1 MLFAVCALVSLLL
14 PAASHFPGPADW
26 PGFRGAGGRNVVAAR
41 AYPAEWS
48 AERNLA
54 WSAEIPGGG
63 LSSPVVVGER
73 VLVTTAVGNGDEI
86 PQGMAGGLKSPM
98 SRGGGG
104 PKPTI
109 ELSYRVRCLG
119 LADGKLL
126 WEREIGKNVPPYA
139 VHPSNSFATES
150 PTTDGK
156 RVFAVFGALGQVA
169 ALDLEGQLLW
179 RAEIGVQKTSE
190 DFGWAISP
198 VATQGLV
205 LVQSDNEDG
214 GYLVAFDAETGK
226 ERWRAD
232 RGKGTSW
239 GSPVLWPAAGGE
251 LLVCCGAGR
260 VVAYD
265 PHSGEQRWRVEGFG
279 GSFSSSPAW
288 DEERLYFGN
297 SGPGRPG
304 PLVAVPKSA
313 RGVVDLKNAEP
324 GVAWSVE
331 KAGPGFSSPVCGGG
345 FVYVLGSAGVL
356 ACYDSKTG
364 ERLYRERL
372 PDAATIVASP
382 WIAGDELFILDEKG
396 TTFVVKLG
404 RTFEIAR
411 TNQLDG
417 IYWATPSIAGNALLL
432 RDARKLHCIRG

>member
-1 MLFAVCALVSLLL
+1 MPCPPVCLLPLLFASLSGTSE
-14 PAASHFPGPADW
+14 PSDW
-26 PGFRGAGGRNVVAAR
+26 PGFRGPGGRNVVAAR
-41 AYPAEWS
+41 AFPPDWS

-54 WSAEIPGGG
+54 WSVEIAGGG

-73 VLVTTAVGNGDEI
+73 VFVTTAVGNGDEI
-86 PQGMAGGLKSPM
+86 PQGMSGGLKSPM

-104 PKPTI
+104 PKPTL
-109 ELSYRVRCLG
+109 ELSYRVLCLS
-119 LADGKLL
+119 LADGKTL
-126 WEREIGKNVPPYA
+126 WEREVGKNVPAFA

-150 PTTDGK
+150 PTTDGQ
-156 RVFAVFGALGQVA
+156 RVFAVFGALGRVV
-169 ALDLEGQLLW
+169 ALDLEGKLLW
-179 RAEIGVQKTSE
+179 RAEIGVQKTSN

-198 VATQGLV
+198 IATQGLV
-205 LVQSDNEDG
+205 LVQSDNDES
-214 GYLVAFDAETGK
+214 GYLVAFDAATGE
-226 ERWRAD
+226 ERWRDD

-239 GSPVLWPAAGGE
+239 GSPVLWPAEGGE
-251 LLVCCGAGR
+251 QLVCCGEGR

-265 PHSGEQRWRVEGFG
+265 PKSGEQRWRVEGFG

-313 RGVVDLKNAEP
+313 RGVIDLGAEKP
-324 GVAWSVE
+324 AVAWSVE
-331 KAGPGFSSPVCGGG
+331 KAGPGFSSPVVAGG

-356 ACYDSKTG
+356 ACYDAKSG

-382 WIAGDELFILDEKG
+382 WVAGDELFVLDEVGK
-396 TTFVVKLG
+396 TFVVKLG
-404 RTFEIAR
+404 KSFEIAR
-411 TNQLDG
+411 TSQLDG